1 MSKKPMFVRF
11 EVTPDIVERAYETV
25 KLATEDGKIRKGANE
40 STKAVDRG
48 VAKLLVIAQDV
59 DPPEIVAH
67 LPLLADDKKIAYVY
81 VDSKSKLGES
91 AGIDVPTSAV
101 AVIEA
106 GKGKSLL
113 EEVISKVAALR
124 LKGAPVVAKEA
135 PVKPEAPKEALKE
148 APKKEIPKKEAP
160 KKEATKEAPLPTP
173 KKAEEA
179 PKKEKPKRK
188 APRKAEKAGKG
199 EA

>member
-1 MSKKPMFVRF
+1 MFVRF

-67 LPLLADDKKIAYVY
+67 LPLLADEKKIAYVY

>member
-40 STKAVDRG
+40 STKAVERG
-48 VAKLLVIAQDV
+48 IAKLLVIAQDV

-113 EEVISKVAALR
+113 EEVISKVATLR
-124 LKGAPVVAKEA
+124 LKGAPEAAKEVPA
-135 PVKPEAPKEALKE
+135 KPEVPKEVPKAPKREV
-148 APKKEIPKKEAP
+148 PKKEA
-160 KKEATKEAPLPTP
+160 AKEAPLPPP
-173 KKAEEA
+173 KKTEEA
-179 PKKEKPKRK
+179 PKKEKPKK
-188 APRKAEKAGKG
+188 KTPKKAEKG